1 MNTLERF
8 KKAVE
13 DSRYPGVI
21 LDAEGEPLIATSGTF
36 LLGNRPSIITLHNDL
51 VGAVAPADL
60 TTPTIRQI
68 DSLLADAIK
77 LKNKRSTPVMVS
89 MTTQPTESLVKSVE
103 ESLKVTVLGYEEK
116 ISIESAQLQKLIAA
130 KRKDGSIASCREK
143 IAEAKANLR
152 EANSRKT
159 PGFHGLLIRE
169 AAFDV
174 RIIRMALKGLGVK
187 EGSISVAGPYDAAV
201 LGTVNGCA
209 LVMPFKA

>member
-21 LDAEGEPLIATSGTF
+21 LDAVGEPLIATNGNI
-36 LLGNRPSIITLHNDL
+36 LLGNRPSIVALHSDL
-51 VGAVAPADL
+51 VGASVPVDL
-60 TTPTIRQI
+60 STPTIRQI
-68 DSLLADAIK
+68 DTLLADAIK
-77 LKNKRSTPVMVS
+77 LKNSRSTPLMVNTS
-89 MTTQPTESLVKSVE
+89 TQPTESMVKASE
-103 ESLKVTVLGYEEK
+103 QSLKATVLTLEETIRK
-116 ISIESAQLQKLIAA
+116 ESAQLQKLIEA

-143 IAEAKANLR
+143 IAAEKASLR

-159 PGFHGLLIRE
+159 PGFHGLLISG

-174 RIIRMALKGLGVK
+174 RLIQKALKGLGVK

-201 LGTVNGCA
+201 LSTFNGCA
-209 LVMPFKA
+209 LVMPFRA

>member
-13 DSRYPGVI
+13 GSRYPGVI
-21 LDAEGEPLIATSGTF
+21 LDAGGEPLVATDGHV
-36 LLGNRPSIITLHNDL
+36 LLCNRPSIITLHNDL
-51 VGAVAPADL
+51 VGAVAPGDL
-60 TTPTIRQI
+60 STPTVRQI
-68 DSLLADAIK
+68 DTLISDAIK
-77 LKNKRSTPVMVS
+77 LKNSRSTPVMVNTS
-89 MTTQPTESLVKSVE
+89 TQPTESLVKANE
-103 ESLKVTVLGYEEK
+103 QSLKVTVLTLEETIRK
-116 ISIESAQLQKLIAA
+116 ESAQLQKLIDA

-143 IAEAKANLR
+143 IAAEKASLR

-159 PGFHGLLIRE
+159 PGFHGLLISG

-174 RIIRMALKGLGVK
+174 RLIQKALKGLGVK

-209 LVMPFKA
+209 LVMPFRA